1 MNVTRREAMKGMA
14 AAAGTGT
21 LLGGCAGSGTPPT
34 ARRPNIIFIM
44 TDDQTVDQ
52 MSCYGHPILET
63 PNLDRIAAA
72 GTRFERCFCTNSLC
86 APSRASVLTGCYSN
100 ISGITGNSEKK
111 GAEEGLNPALPTFP
125 ELLRQAGWYTALI
138 GKYHIR
144 QDPKGFDEWRILP
157 GQGSYFDP
165 EFIEN
170 GVTTQNEGYVTDI
183 TTDKA
188 LECLERLDPA
198 DPFCLVYQHKAP
210 HRPFKPAPRHA
221 DLWDDIEFP
230 EPATLWDDYDTRKV
244 AAMAEDM
251 RIEVSLES
259 DYADELPPG
268 LDWRGKRAWIY
279 QRFAKDMCRAV
290 VGIDEKVGRILSF
303 LDSRGLFEDTMIVY
317 TSDNGFF
324 VGEHGWYDK
333 RFMYEPSLR
342 IPLLISYPRMGKAGV
357 VSDAMALNVDYAPTI
372 LDFAGIDIPAVM
384 HGRSLRPVVETGAP
398 PADWRDTV
406 YYSYYEDSWRMYQN
420 LDKDSLNDQ
429 TYTKYFTAHRVGPHH
444 GVRTDRHKLI
454 HYYSEGDY
462 WELFDLVRDPH
473 ELENI
478 YGAPG
483 TAALTADLKKE
494 LDRLRGLYGPETL
507 S

>member
-1 MNVTRREAMKGMA
+1 MNITRRDALKGFA
-14 AAAGTGT
+14 SAAGTGS
-21 LLGGCAGSGTPPT
+21 LLTGCAAKPAGV
-34 ARRPNIIFIM
+34 RRPNIIFIM

-52 MSCYGHPILET
+52 MSCYGHPILRT
-63 PNLDRIAAA
+63 PNLDRIANEGA
-72 GTRFERCFCTNSLC
+72 RFSRCFCTNSLC

-100 ISGITGNSEKK
+100 ISGITGNSEKR
-111 GAEEGLNPALPTFP
+111 GSEEVLNPLLPTFP

-157 GQGSYFDP
+157 GQGAYFDP

-170 GVTTQNEGYVTDI
+170 GATTRNRGYVTDI
-183 TTDKA
+183 ITDKA
-188 LECLERLDPA
+188 LECLGRLDPA

-221 DLWDDIEFP
+221 NLWDDIEFP
-230 EPATLWDDYDTRKV
+230 YPESFWDDYDTRKV
-244 AAMAEDM
+244 AALAEDM

-259 DYADELPPG
+259 DYAGEMPKGMTL
-268 LDWRGKRAWIY
+268 REKREWIY

-290 VGIDEKVGRILSF
+290 VGIDENVGRILDF
-303 LDSRGLFEDTMIVY
+303 LDGRGIADDTMIVF

-342 IPLLISYPRMGKAGV
+342 IPLVVRYPRLGKAGV
-357 VSDAMALNVDYAPTI
+357 VSDDMALNVDFAPTI
-372 LDFAGIDIPAVM
+372 LDFAGIDIPGGM
-384 HGRSLRPVVETGAP
+384 HGRSLRPIIEGGRAP
-398 PADWRDTV
+398 SDWRDTV

-420 LDKDSLNDQ
+420 LDPAKLNDQ

-444 GVRTDRHKLI
+444 GVRTNRYKLI
-454 HYYSEGDY
+454 HFYTEGDY
-462 WELFDLVRDPH
+462 WELFDLETDPN
-473 ELENI
+473 ELKNI

-483 TAALTADLKKE
+483 TESLAAELKGE
-494 LDRLRGLYGPETL
+494 LARLQKLYGPEEL
-507 S
+507 L